1 METFVLINHEISIH
15 DFNFVILLTLFI
27 RPFLSL
33 LCTTLPTLGQISS
46 KFILTFTADL
56 IKSNLFC
63 HQFLPKWTSIWL
75 WGLTSDFFFLGK
87 PTDVSCEVFI
97 RSFGSIS
104 EKTMV
109 KLQNIFLTFS
119 HDWMTL
125 QDYQVD
131 LYLRQHWFDPRL
143 NHSEIKQVG
152 SSKYVSLSSRQRSL
166 FSYQSS
172 CRVSRKSV
180 SEC

>member
-1 METFVLINHEISIH
+1 MKTFVLINHEISIH

-46 KFILTFTADL
+46 KFILTFTPDL
-56 IKSNLFC
+56 IKSNLFLPSILAKVDIILTLGTYIGLFLFRKAYRC
-63 HQFLPKWTSIWL
+63 QLWSVHQEFWLNIWKNN
-75 WGLTSDFFFLGK
+75 GDIAK
-87 PTDVSCEVFI
+87 CISCLF
-97 RSFGSIS
+97 
-104 EKTMV
+104 
-109 KLQNIFLTFS
+109 

-152 SSKYVSLSSRQRSL
+152 PSKYVRLSSRQRS
-166 FSYQSS
+166 
-172 CRVSRKSV
+172 
-180 SEC
+180 

>member
-1 METFVLINHEISIH
+1 MPSILAKV
-15 DFNFVILLTLFI
+15 DIILTLGI
-27 RPFLSL
+27 DI
-33 LCTTLPTLGQISS
+33 GM
-46 KFILTFTADL
+46 
-56 IKSNLFC
+56 IK
-63 HQFLPKWTSIWL
+63 
-75 WGLTSDFFFLGK
+75 DFFFLGK

-109 KLQNIFLTFS
+109 KFQNTFLSFS
-119 HDWMTL
+119 YDSMTL

-172 CRVSRKSV
+172 CRVSQKSIP
-180 SEC
+180 EC